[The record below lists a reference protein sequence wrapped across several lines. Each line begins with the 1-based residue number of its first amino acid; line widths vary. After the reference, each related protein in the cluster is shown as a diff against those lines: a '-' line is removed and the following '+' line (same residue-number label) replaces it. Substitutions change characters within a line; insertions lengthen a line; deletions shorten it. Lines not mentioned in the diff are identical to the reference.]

1 MFGFAAPTRMDGK
14 GRIAIAPWMRD
25 EGPVRR
31 RALLVGMG
39 HYFEVWDLDQVIAEG
54 PADVKA
60 LAAAISLQPPRPT
73 PTPRT
78 TTMTLLCNLA
88 GHAPAPVDLENQGFA
103 FSRCRRCGDDLIRSA
118 AAPAARWTV
127 VPEGFRVAWRAA
139 DMTGFE
145 YISDAQLLLERA
157 ARTVATVRDVAKLV
171 TAIYGWWVTDN
182 ARRAK
187 LALVDAGRSSRRML
201 RLPTRKPAGRRL
213 VVTVQLTMAR
223 SPQPE

>member
-1 MFGFAAPTRMDGK
+1 
-14 GRIAIAPWMRD
+14 
-25 EGPVRR
+25 
-31 RALLVGMG
+31 
-39 HYFEVWDLDQVIAEG
+39 
-54 PADVKA
+54 
-60 LAAAISLQPPRPT
+60 
-73 PTPRT
+73 
-78 TTMTLLCNLA
+78 MTLLCNLA
-88 GHAPAPVDLENQGFA
+88 GHAPAPVDLVNQGFA

-118 AAPAARWTV
+118 AVPTARWTA

-145 YISDAQLLLERA
+145 YISDARLFRESVGRSA
-157 ARTVATVRDVAKLV
+157 ATARDVARLV
-171 TAIYGWWVTDN
+171 FAICGWWVTDN

-187 LALVDAGRSSRRML
+187 LALVDAARSSRRML